1 MTAYIIKRD
10 DGDVVGYITDRTLA
24 EKVDGLEAYYN
35 SYDYHVY
42 ETEEV
47 PNEDVF

>member
-1 MTAYIIKRD
+1 MKAYIIKRD

-24 EKVDGLEAYYN
+24 EEVDGLEAYYDN
-35 SYDYHVY
+35 HDFHVY

-47 PNEDVF
+47 PNDDIV